1 MSFRFIQTLATF
13 SPGVMPYSIDEA
25 FLDLTG
31 IESVVSYEDF
41 GHQIKDVVRQW
52 TGLPICVGVAPSPTL
67 AKLANHGAKK
77 YPATRGVVDLTDRD
91 RQRRVVAL
99 EHRAQL
105 DLDRGHGAAHRHGL
119 DIGEPGRRDDD
130 LPIGLAR
137 GTGDPTRTGR
147 TCAICHVARLPD
159 GRVWTGFPAV
169 ELRINQFAVDVDA
182 AWVAAGNE
190 PRLTPEDVERRSLL
204 PQPGIDSVTGSDSP
218 YLAPVDFPFYLNF
231 GRRSLFGSDGNAR
244 DARSAILVS
253 IFGFRGSDNPVPFPR
268 DARTAP
274 FVDFLMTLETPL
286 PLEPPDATLVERGR
300 AVFAE
305 ARCDSCH
312 HPEDQ
317 AEERVVDWVESGPER
332 LPGEDPDHPNGTIAT
347 DGERYQMTTF
357 SGGVDE
363 SREAFAICIARNG
376 LRAGPSD
383 GYIPRD
389 IHAAFA
395 SAPFLHN
402 GSVPTLEDLLRPAA
416 ERPTTFMVRGV
427 EVDTTVPGMSN
438 AGHEFGTALPDADR
452 EALIA
457 YLESL

>member
-1 MSFRFIQTLATF
+1 MNAWRLERLAVLMGACALVGCDGDVSLEDASTRDAGERDGGATPPPALSEAMRAMLGNPVEAEHAYGEWMFYRETWDSEQDGSLPPPEFLVELWRSDPDRWGEQF
-13 SPGVMPYSIDEA
+13 SAYG
-25 FLDLTG
+25 FL
-31 IESVVSYEDF
+31 
-41 GHQIKDVVRQW
+41 
-52 TGLPICVGVAPSPTL
+52 
-67 AKLANHGAKK
+67 
-77 YPATRGVVDLTDRD
+77 VD
-91 RQRRVVAL
+91 
-99 EHRAQL
+99 
-105 DLDRGHGAAHRHGL
+105 
-119 DIGEPGRRDDD
+119 PDDD

-268 DARTAP
+268 DARTEP

-317 AEERVVDWVESGPER
+317 AEERVVDWVEAGPER

-363 SREAFAICIARNG
+363 SREAFAIFIARNG
-376 LRAGPSD
+376 LRVGPSD

-416 ERPTTFMVRGV
+416 ERPTTFVVRGV